1 MNEER
6 DTRTLFGMRK
16 PVIGMVHLPALPG
29 SPYGDKHTR
38 HESLDAAM
46 RDRDALLEAG
56 FDAISISNEGDRPYV
71 TSIPP
76 ETVALFTYLA
86 NELTRDLEIPYG
98 CGVLLDPHASLS
110 VARAI
115 GARFV
120 RLSYSVEAGAFG
132 LVVQSPG
139 ELLRYR
145 RAIGAEDVGLLANY
159 SAHFSTSLDSRPIT
173 ELARTYA
180 ALSPP
185 DAIQVHGAGAG
196 IAPPQADVEAIREAV
211 PDVPVLVASGVTE
224 AIIGEVLEV
233 ADGAIVGTCLKRD
246 GRIFN
251 PVDPERAKRFMDLA
265 RTARGS

>member
-1 MNEER
+1 MSEER
-6 DTRTLFGMRK
+6 GTRTLFGMRK

-29 SPYGDKHTR
+29 SPYCEMR
-38 HESLDAAM
+38 ARQELLDAAM
-46 RDRDALLEAG
+46 RDRDALLAAG

-86 NELTRDLEIPYG
+86 SELTRELEIPFG
-98 CGVLLDPHASLS
+98 CGVLIDPHVSLS

-132 LVVQSPG
+132 LVVQPPG

-173 ELARTYA
+173 EIARTYA
-180 ALSPP
+180 ALGPP

-196 IAPPQADVEAIREAV
+196 IAPPLANVRAIRGAV
-211 PDVPVLVASGVTE
+211 PDLPVLVASGVTE

-251 PVDPERAKRFMDLA
+251 PVDPERARRFMDLA